1 MTRGTRWKQ
10 LPSMNT
16 RKTCME
22 ITIMR
27 DFFLLLLHMV
37 LQDTLI
43 IFANSLEASV
53 CGRVPNRR
61 ETGGRGGAQMSI

>member
-1 MTRGTRWKQ
+1 
-10 LPSMNT
+10 
-16 RKTCME
+16 ME
-22 ITIMR
+22 ATAFNEHEKDLHGNYYNER
-27 DFFLLLLHMV
+27 FFLLLLHMV

>member
-1 MTRGTRWKQ
+1 
-10 LPSMNT
+10 
-16 RKTCME
+16 ME
-22 ITIMR
+22 ATAFNEHEKDLHRNYYNERFI
-27 DFFLLLLHMV
+27 FFLLLLLMV

-43 IFANSLEASV
+43 IVANSTEASV